1 MHTSRGAAAAGFLP
15 RSGSYTVVQPCVC
28 GPSLGAY
35 SKAIMILGSGR
46 TRGGGKGGG
55 SSPTCDPSGS
65 SILHL
70 NCKSGREEEEEE
82 EEEGRPL

>member
-1 MHTSRGAAAAGFLP
+1 MRALP
-15 RSGSYTVVQPCVC
+15 GGLFESNHDIGLRED
-28 GPSLGAY
+28 
-35 SKAIMILGSGR
+35 K
-46 TRGGGKGGG
+46 RGGGGGGG
-55 SSPTCDPSGS
+55 SFPTCDPSGS